1 MHRSGYNQTE
11 WAMTAE
17 HEAIV
22 FAQNALDFYLYDVA
36 VQRLH
41 EEAARSGG
49 ARAGAGG
56 PRSSARAVTLHA
68 FAL

>member
-1 MHRSGYNQTE
+1 MHRSGYNQSE

-22 FAQNALDFYLYDVA
+22 FAQNAVDFHLYDVA

-41 EEAARSGG
+41 EAAAGGVLSRSGSG
-49 ARAGAGG
+49 APSAGFR
-56 PRSSARAVTLHA
+56 PD
-68 FAL
+68 